1 MNYSLGT
8 FFWRTACAV
17 AVLGGVGALAHAAA
31 WDPAGADY
39 TGHKGVTLYVSKS
52 GDNSDGSSWA
62 KAFTTIQKALDAIP
76 DAEGGH
82 RVILRPDTYVEA
94 NLWPKFKGAKGAYN
108 EISADMDGS
117 LGSGA
122 KGYAVIDAGC
132 PDIVVRQDH
141 SQKGGNPPFKI
152 LEGGPEKGLKSVDW
166 WGPYRCDPNFSGV
179 VWDRWIFRSLY
190 STGSEGGMGWDMT
203 SENGCE
209 FSAVA
214 EDCVGVGRFAGA
226 CVMGHVNRPDEPVV
240 FRRSYF
246 MCLDTWGD
254 AGAAYVRAHNT
265 SMPTSFDAIFE
276 DCTLVGTDNALQVGY
291 PKFEGYSNVRFVR
304 SKLIVLNF
312 SQPHG
317 TPATGVIYSD
327 LLGKFLHVELEDCF
341 CMGFKVFGAK
351 DNDLFTYTLKG
362 KNEAYVQF
370 QQETPEG
377 FERLALFP
385 VDIFYGVAP
394 PRPR

>member
-1 MNYSLGT
+1 MARTSGRL
-8 FFWRTACAV
+8 WRGAFCVMLLV
-17 AVLGGVGALAHAAA
+17 AAGSAAHGAAY
-31 WDPAGADY
+31 DPVASDY
-39 TGHKGVTLYVSKS
+39 AGHKGTTFYVSKL
-52 GDNSDGSSWA
+52 GNDSDGLSWA
-62 KAFTTIQKALDAIP
+62 TAFTTIQKALQAIP

-82 RVILRPDTYVEA
+82 VVLLRPDTYVEA
-94 NLWPKFKGAKGAYN
+94 NLWPKFKGAKGSYN
-108 EISADMDGS
+108 VITADMDGS
-117 LGSGA
+117 KGSGA
-122 KGYAVIDAGC
+122 KGYAVIDSGC
-132 PDIVVRQDH
+132 PDIVVRQDTAV
-141 SQKGGNPPFKI
+141 SGGNPPFKI
-152 LEGGPEKGLKSVDW
+152 LEGGPEKGLKCVDW

-179 VWDRWIFRSLY
+179 VWDRWIFRGLY

-203 SENGCE
+203 CEKGCE
-209 FSAVA
+209 FTAIA

-254 AGAAYVRAHNT
+254 AGAVYARAHNT
-265 SMPTSFDAIFE
+265 SMPASFDAIFE

-291 PKFEGYSNVRFVR
+291 PEFEGYSNVRFVR

-317 TPATGVIYSD
+317 TPATGIVYSD
-327 LLGKFLHVELEDCF
+327 LLGKFLNVELEDCF

-351 DNDLFTYTLKG
+351 DNDMFSYTLKG

-370 QQETPEG
+370 QQSTPDG

-385 VDIFYGVAP
+385 VEIFYGIAP
-394 PRPR
+394 PKPK